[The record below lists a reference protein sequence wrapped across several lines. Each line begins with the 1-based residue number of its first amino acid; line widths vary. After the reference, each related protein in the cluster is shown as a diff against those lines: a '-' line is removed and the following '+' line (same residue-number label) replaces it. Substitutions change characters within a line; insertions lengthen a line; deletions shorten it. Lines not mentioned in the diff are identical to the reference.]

1 MRGTKRIRS
10 SLKMIAFVGLA
21 GASIGIVA
29 WRADWLF
36 QGNSR
41 PLAERYQ
48 FAPVSRTVLGGSMIA
63 MGTLESS
70 KRTVIECELERLAI
84 GVAGRRLAAGG
95 ASTLIEVVPDG
106 SIVQEGDVLARLD
119 SSDYE
124 ELLRQQQ
131 IAVERARAD
140 HRQSELDLEVAKLA
154 INEYENGV
162 MNETLK
168 NHQRLIALAES
179 ELTRCKDRL
188 DWTIR
193 MSDKGYA
200 SMSQLVG
207 EKQNH
212 ARALFNMEQQTGA
225 RRLFE
230 RYTAPRRLQELRKVE
245 IARESTLNYRANQL
259 RMSLERLEK
268 LQIQVERCTIRAP
281 HDGFVIYA
289 NDSRRN
295 VVIETGISVHQK
307 QKLFYLPD
315 LDQMEVVAMLH
326 ESVVDKVS
334 KGMSAQVTLEGAP
347 GVAMT
352 GTVASIGSLPV
363 SQWWSD
369 VRYFEGV
376 VRLDGLNRK
385 GLLPGMTAHVKF
397 LFAPKADVLAVPIE
411 AVAREDGHD
420 VCYVAHEDGLERRRV
435 SLGEATHDLLEVAGG
450 LEEGE
455 RVVLNPRRDQ
465 VILDMNDAYTLAA
478 PEADPGQPSEAE
490 SADTVA
496 ALH

>member
-10 SLKMIAFVGLA
+10 SLRMIALVGLA
-21 GASIGIVA
+21 GASIGIIA
-29 WRADWLF
+29 WRADWLL

-41 PLAERYQ
+41 PLTERYQ
-48 FAPVSRTVLGGSMIA
+48 IAPVSRTVLGGSMIA

-70 KRTVIECELERLAI
+70 KRTVIECQLERLAV
-84 GVAGRRLAAGG
+84 GVAGKRIAAGG
-95 ASTLIEVVPDG
+95 ATTLIEVIPDG
-106 SIVQEGDVLARLD
+106 SVVKEGDVLARLD

-140 HRQSELDLEVAKLA
+140 HRQAELNLEVARLA
-154 INEYENGV
+154 ITEYEEGV
-162 MNETLK
+162 MNETLQ
-168 NHQRLIALAES
+168 NHKRLIALAES
-179 ELTRCKDRL
+179 ELTRSKDRL
-188 DWTIR
+188 DWTKR
-193 MSDKGYA
+193 MSEKGYA
-200 SMSQLVG
+200 SKSQLVG
-207 EKQNH
+207 EQQNYS
-212 ARALFNMEQQTGA
+212 RALFTMEKETGA

-230 RYTAPRRLQELRKVE
+230 RYTAPRRLQELKKVE
-245 IARESTLNYRANQL
+245 IGRESTLRYRGRQL
-259 RMSLERLEK
+259 KWSLERLEK
-268 LQIQVERCTIRAP
+268 LETQVESCTIRAP

-295 VVIETGISVHQK
+295 IIIETGMSVRQK

-315 LDQMEVVAMLH
+315 LEQMEVVAMLH
-326 ESVVDKVS
+326 ESVVDKVTP
-334 KGMSAQVTLEGAP
+334 GMSAQVTLEGAS
-347 GVAMT
+347 GVTMT
-352 GTVASIGSLPV
+352 GEVASVGSLPV

-376 VRLDGLNRK
+376 VRLDGVNQRE
-385 GLLPGMTAHVKF
+385 LLPGMTAHVKF
-397 LFAPKADVLAVPIE
+397 FFDPKPDVLAVPIE
-411 AVAREDGHD
+411 AVASEDGHD

-435 SLGEATHDLLEVAGG
+435 SLGEATHDLLEVADG

-455 RVVLNPRRDQ
+455 RVVLNPRLDE
-465 VILDMNDAYTLAA
+465 VILDMNESYTLAS
-478 PEADPGQPSEAE
+478 PEADPVQPSEAE